1 MDHVTQSTA
10 AQTEQVSATAQSL
23 ADQAGQLT
31 TLVGRFRLAR
41 QRAAEAPDPLTAPVS
56 LPVSTIPS
64 PPRGRAAV
72 GHDVQGWSSDLDG
85 DFEEF

>member
-31 TLVGRFRLAR
+31 SLVGRFRLAR
-41 QRAAEAPDPLTAPVS
+41 QRAAEAPDAPIGPVS

-64 PPRGRAAV
+64 PPRRAAV